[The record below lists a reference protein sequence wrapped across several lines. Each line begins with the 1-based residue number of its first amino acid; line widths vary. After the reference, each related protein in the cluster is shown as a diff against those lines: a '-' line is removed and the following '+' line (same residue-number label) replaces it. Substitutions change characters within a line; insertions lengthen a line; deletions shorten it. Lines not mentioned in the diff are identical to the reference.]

1 MWRKE
6 QVMKE
11 YDAIYFYWDDAGDKV
26 AVGGIECGKLSEVIQ
41 PSTELYERLISSPDV
56 VEPLYVDIAG
66 IGSYRLAE

>member
-1 MWRKE
+1 
-6 QVMKE
+6 MKE
-11 YDAIYFYWDDAGDKV
+11 YDDIYFYWDDVGDKV